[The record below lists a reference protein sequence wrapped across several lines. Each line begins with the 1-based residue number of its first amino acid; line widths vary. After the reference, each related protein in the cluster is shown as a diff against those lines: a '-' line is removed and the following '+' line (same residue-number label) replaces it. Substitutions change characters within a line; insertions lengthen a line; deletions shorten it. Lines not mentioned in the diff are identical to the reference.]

1 MPDFRRGKE
10 HIARANES
18 SQGGGEFRPF
28 IQNFYWKEDGE
39 SQYLLIL
46 NPIDDIPMVKLQKV
60 FAEGR
65 PHHLIART
73 DEAIGEKK
81 DPIEDQWDYDPK
93 DNNVCVA
100 VSLVPTIEK
109 IKNRNRPTGF
119 EVEVKTFDRKV
130 RDDKGE
136 PTDEREE
143 ITTPVVGFIAQSP
156 NNFFNRLAS
165 TDANVAP
172 IESTPIRITRTGERL
187 DTDYEV
193 EAFEDKPIDLSGL
206 LDFVDG
212 ITYLNDEMDELLEG
226 IEGAEDDFAAAGL
239 IGSLLLDK
247 KLNDMCDEEYYNEVL
262 EKLTEPAKFSK
273 KRKES
278 SKKSPIVARPVRQS
292 QRRSQRQAEDSE
304 PSSDKQ
310 EPEAETEEEK
320 PKPRRSRKAVSKEE
334 SSPRER
340 MNALRER
347 SAVKADKA

>member
-1 MPDFRRGKE
+1 
-10 HIARANES
+10 
-18 SQGGGEFRPF
+18 
-28 IQNFYWKEDGE
+28 
-39 SQYLLIL
+39 
-46 NPIDDIPMVKLQKV
+46 
-60 FAEGR
+60 
-65 PHHLIART
+65 
-73 DEAIGEKK
+73 
-81 DPIEDQWDYDPK
+81 
-93 DNNVCVA
+93 
-100 VSLVPTIEK
+100 
-109 IKNRNRPTGF
+109 
-119 EVEVKTFDRKV
+119 
-130 RDDKGE
+130 
-136 PTDEREE
+136 
-143 ITTPVVGFIAQSP
+143 
-156 NNFFNRLAS
+156 
-165 TDANVAP
+165 VAP

-278 SKKSPIVARPVRQS
+278 SQKTSSRPARQS
-292 QRRSQRQAEDSE
+292 QRRSQRAEE
-304 PSSDKQ
+304 PEAAPDQ
-310 EPEAETEEEK
+310 EPEAEEEK